1 MEFLLRYF
9 IDGNVYCEGHKWSYT
24 HAAQMIIPRIG
35 EHVLL
40 VDDDICVE
48 VDMVT
53 YTPNCHDDDNLY
65 LVDIECHDITDVL
78 DECDDE
84 DEEEDY

>member
-9 IDGNVYCEGHKWSYT
+9 IDGNVCCEGHKWSYT

-40 VDDDICVE
+40 DDCDICVE

-53 YTPNCHDDDNLY
+53 YSPDCYDGDKLY
-65 LVDIECHDITDVL
+65 SVEIECHNITEDVL
-78 DECDDE
+78 SEC
-84 DEEEDY
+84 EEEDY